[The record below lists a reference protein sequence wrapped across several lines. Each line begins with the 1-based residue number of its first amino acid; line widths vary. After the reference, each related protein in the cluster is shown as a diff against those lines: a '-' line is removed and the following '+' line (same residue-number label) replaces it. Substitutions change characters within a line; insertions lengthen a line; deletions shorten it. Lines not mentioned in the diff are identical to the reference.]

1 MSTSKDFKRLHILF
15 EPDLLEAL
23 TQECRRLEIP
33 RATLVKALCREFI
46 LDAENKVQELRIKEL
61 LRKSSDE

>member
-1 MSTSKDFKRLHILF
+1 M

-33 RATLVKALCREFI
+33 RATLIKALCKEFI
-46 LDAENKVQELRIKEL
+46 LDAETKLAELKLKEFL
-61 LRKSSDE
+61 K